1 MPAGLNEVVRIIRI
15 TDQADDAIGGA
26 QPSGTVIYPQV
37 YGRITAR
44 KPTQALLEQGL
55 ETPTIF
61 TVILAPPDNQVEMD
75 LDNNDQF
82 EVIAPQTSFNYG
94 HRFVV
99 IGIRHSSMTDRRGY
113 YVVIARRF
121 EKAHSNLLM

>member
-1 MPAGLNEVVRIIRI
+1 MTAGNNVVFRIWRI
-15 TDQADDAIGGA
+15 TDQADDNIGGA
-26 QPSGTVIYPQV
+26 QPSGTVTYPQV

-61 TVILAPPDNQVEMD
+61 TVIMEPPDNRVEMD
-75 LDNNDQF
+75 LANNDQF
-82 EVIAPQTSFNYG
+82 EVIVPQTSFYYG
-94 HRFVV
+94 KRFVI
-99 IGIRHSSMTDRRGY
+99 IGIRHSSMTDIRGY

-121 EKAHSNLLM
+121 EKAHSNLLQ